1 MAQIILGSAQS
12 NPFLLVSLASSG
24 WTWAIIAVVVVV
36 GIAAHFARCAKRGVC
51 PFPHGRRK
59 NDANVS
65 TKPVSADSP
74 TGRSAHRARVS
85 VDAPTAPAASDADFA
100 TPGYST
106 ETSPDLAL
114 SAPVPSQQSVPLAV
128 SDPIRQPLLDDLQGN
143 ILNGHGR
150 DHAVHLFISFSADA
164 KTARAWLRKTAEKY
178 VVSAAVQQSRSKAFK
193 LLKTDGGIFGHISI
207 SAAGYSAL
215 GFTASQFPKATNPQR
230 RTERGGYSDV
240 FASGMKARQRY
251 LLDPAVGNWDEGFR
265 NEIHALVILAGDNPA
280 SVDAAAAAVTA
291 SLTAEFVNSA
301 SVATPN
307 SDTAGGTVAD
317 SDTAGSDTAG
327 SDIAGSDIENSV
339 ITGGAIG
346 KVVARE
352 NGMGLTRQLDAN
364 DASTVAHVEH
374 FGYVDGRSQPLFLEE
389 QLEAEKRAGG
399 ISTWDPTAQL
409 SLALVRDPLGKGDT
423 SFGSFLV
430 FRKLE
435 QNVRGWN
442 RAVKA
447 LAAELGVEQELAG
460 AMAMGRFKDGTP
472 VVEQG
477 TSGRTDVHNNFDFAG
492 DKNGRRC
499 PFQAHIRK
507 ANPRGEA
514 VGEGDLTLEAERGHR
529 IVRRG
534 IPYGGE
540 LTTSRNPDE
549 QPEGGVGL
557 LFFCYQGDIWEQ
569 FEFIQRRWCNNP
581 YFLEPQKSKAPGYDA
596 TGLDPVIGQAHPT
609 SPNPAKPAANWPKG
623 WGNEPTKVE
632 AQLANFVTMKGGEYF
647 FSPSMSFLL
656 GL

>member
-1 MAQIILGSAQS
+1 MAHVILSSAL
-12 NPFLLVSLASSG
+12 PDKVLLASLAHSG
-24 WTWAIIAVVVVV
+24 WFWTLFAGSVLACIAVYL
-36 GIAAHFARCAKRGVC
+36 ILCTSRGVC
-51 PFPHGRRK
+51 PFPHGRKKKAVTHAKEPLSISR
-59 NDANVS
+59 S
-65 TKPVSADSP
+65 TDRA
-74 TGRSAHRARVS
+74 RSAPNTTNAE
-85 VDAPTAPAASDADFA
+85 TAPMSTMDGTVSLTDKDE
-100 TPGYST
+100 T
-106 ETSPDLAL
+106 ETSLA
-114 SAPVPSQQSVPLAV
+114 SGVAASVPTQQSVPLAA
-128 SDPIRQPLLDDLQGN
+128 SDPIRQPLLNDLQGN
-143 ILNGHGR
+143 ILSGHGR
-150 DHAVHLFISFSADA
+150 DHAVHLFISFSTDA
-164 KTARAWLRKTAEKY
+164 ETARAWLRKTAETY
-178 VVSAAVQQSRSKAFK
+178 VVSAAVQQARSRAFK
-193 LLKTDGGIFGHISI
+193 LQKTDGGIFGHISL
-207 SAAGYSAL
+207 SAAGYTAL
-215 GFTASQFPKATNPQR
+215 GFTPAQFPQAVNPQR
-230 RTERGGYSDV
+230 RTTHGGYSDV
-240 FASGMKARQRY
+240 FAAGMKSRQRY
-251 LLDPAVGNWDEGFR
+251 LLDPAVSNWDEGFR
-265 NEIHALVILAGDNPA
+265 TEIHALVILAGDNADSVQSAA
-280 SVDAAAAAVTA
+280 STLTA
-291 SLTAEFVNSA
+291 SLTN
-301 SVATPN
+301 TTG
-307 SDTAGGTVAD
+307 DT
-317 SDTAGSDTAG
+317 
-327 SDIAGSDIENSV
+327 
-339 ITGGAIG
+339 IG

-352 NGMGLTRQLDAN
+352 NGTGLTRQLDKN
-364 DASTVAHVEH
+364 NPGSVAHVEH

-399 ISTWDPTAQL
+399 ISTWDPSAPL
-409 SLALVRDPLGKGDT
+409 SLVLTRDPLGKSDT

-442 RAVKA
+442 RAVSA
-447 LAAELGVEQELAG
+447 LAAELGVDDELAG

-477 TSGRTDVHNNFDFAG
+477 TSGRTDVHNDFDFSG
-492 DKNGRRC
+492 DKTGRRC

-534 IPYGGE
+534 IPYGGD
-540 LTTSRNPDE
+540 LTTSANAAD

-623 WGNEPTKVE
+623 WDSEPAKVQE
-632 AQLANFVTMKGGEYF
+632 QLANFVTMKGGEYF

-656 GL
+656 NL

>member
-24 WTWAIIAVVVVV
+24 WTWAIVAVVIVV

-51 PFPHGRRK
+51 PFPHGRKK
-59 NDANVS
+59 NAANIS
-65 TKPVSADSP
+65 AKRVSADSP

-85 VDAPTAPAASDADFA
+85 VDAPQAPTASDADFDA
-100 TPGYST
+100 SGYGT
-106 ETSPDLAL
+106 ETAPELAF

-150 DHAVHLFISFSADA
+150 DHAVHLFISFSANA
-164 KTARAWLRKTAEKY
+164 ETARAWLRKTAETY
-178 VVSAAVQQSRSKAFK
+178 VVSAAVQQARSKAFK

-215 GFTASQFPKATNPQR
+215 GFTASQLPKATNPQR
-230 RTERGGYSDV
+230 RTDRGGYSDV

-251 LLDPAVGNWDEGFR
+251 LLDPPVGNWDEGFR
-265 NEIHALVILAGDNPA
+265 DEIHALVILAGDNPD

-291 SLTAEFVNSA
+291 SLTVELANSA
-301 SVATPN
+301 AVATSN
-307 SDTAGGTVAD
+307 SDTAGGITTD
-317 SDTAGSDTAG
+317 RSIAGSDTA
-327 SDIAGSDIENSV
+327 NSV
-339 ITGGAIG
+339 ITGGIAAGGAIG

-389 QLEAEKRAGG
+389 QIEAEKRVGG
-399 ISTWDPTAQL
+399 ISTWDPSAPL

-492 DKNGRRC
+492 DKLGRRC

-540 LTTSRNPDE
+540 LTTARNPDD
-549 QPEGGVGL
+549 QPERGVGL

-623 WGNEPTKVE
+623 WDNEPAKAAT
-632 AQLANFVTMKGGEYF
+632 QLANFVTMKGGEYF